1 MVSAHLSSMSVPQVQ
16 EAGADPAA
24 GVGARRL
31 GAGANAA
38 TAAALRRSRHVEV
51 ESPLVQEVRGVKTG
65 RVSGGGI
72 KPTHWEQALL
82 LHHFLSEAEVKGV
95 NLWHSFSEDEEKD
108 LKIIL
113 SVMTDALNI
122 HMAFMCV
129 SAHCCDG
136 THTHTDM
143 ITWQILWWNRKWFL
157 WVCGEQTS
165 AGLKG

>member
-1 MVSAHLSSMSVPQVQ
+1 MSVPQVQ

-72 KPTHWEQALL
+72 KPTH
-82 LHHFLSEAEVKGV
+82 
-95 NLWHSFSEDEEKD
+95 
-108 LKIIL
+108 
-113 SVMTDALNI
+113 
-122 HMAFMCV
+122 
-129 SAHCCDG
+129 
-136 THTHTDM
+136 
-143 ITWQILWWNRKWFL
+143 
-157 WVCGEQTS
+157 
-165 AGLKG
+165 